1 MAAEEQRE
9 RTKEAEAA
17 AAAAEGQRERT
28 KEAEAA
34 AAAAEEQRERTKEA
48 RLGLRC
54 GSRSSRLQILT
65 ERCSSDAMSTRWP
78 AAPSQRSGSS
88 CMADVQRSL
97 GTGLC
102 LAAVGGVGCGCG

>member
-9 RTKEAEAA
+9 RTKEAEA
-17 AAAAEGQRERT
+17 
-28 KEAEAA
+28 AA